1 MADTLLAIKG
11 VTAGYG
17 NATVLRNV
25 SLEVPKGALVSIIG
39 PNGHGK
45 TTLLRTIS
53 GMLRPTR
60 GEITLNGQS
69 LGDYRVD
76 QIVAMGVAHIPQGDF
91 IFSEMTIRDNLLMG
105 AYLPHARARVD
116 RSLQEVFG
124 IFPRLKER
132 QTQIAS
138 TLSGGERRMLSIGRG
153 MMLCGQIMLIDEP
166 SLGLAPLAIDVIYKV
181 IKALKDEGAGRF
193 FSWKRMPAASLALLT
208 TLISSITANLC
219 GKDSPP
225 NSSSIRKFCKRTWAG
240 DRF

>member
-1 MADTLLAIKG
+1 MADTLLAVKG

-45 TTLLRTIS
+45 TTLLRSIS

-60 GEITLNGQS
+60 GEITFNGQS

-76 QIVAMGVAHIPQGDF
+76 QIVAMGVAHIPQGDL
-91 IFSEMTIRDNLLMG
+91 IFSEMTVRDNLLMG
-105 AYLPHARARVD
+105 AHLPYARGRVD

-132 QTQIAS
+132 QAQIAS

-181 IKALKDEGAGRF
+181 IKALKDDGRTVLLVEEN
-193 FSWKRMPAASLALLT
+193 ASRIIGLADHTYLLDHGEFVWQGQ
-208 TLISSITANLC
+208 SSELEFNQEVLQTYL
-219 GKDSPP
+219 G
-225 NSSSIRKFCKRTWAG
+225 G
-240 DRF
+240 

>member
-138 TLSGGERRMLSIGRG
+138 TLSGGERRMLSIRRG

-181 IKALKDEGAGRF
+181 IKALKDEGRTVLLVEEN
-193 FSWKRMPAASLALLT
+193 ASRIIGLADHTYLLDHGEFVWQGQPSELEFNQEVLQT
-208 TLISSITANLC
+208 YL
-219 GKDSPP
+219 G
-225 NSSSIRKFCKRTWAG
+225 G
-240 DRF
+240 

>member
-1 MADTLLAIKG
+1 MADTLLAVKG

-25 SLEVPKGALVSIIG
+25 SLEVPKGALVGIIG

-60 GEITLNGQS
+60 GEITFNGQS

-76 QIVAMGVAHIPQGDF
+76 QIVAMGVAHIPQGDL
-91 IFSEMTIRDNLLMG
+91 IFSEMTIWDNLLMG
-105 AYLPHARARVD
+105 AHLPHARARVS

-124 IFPRLKER
+124 IFPRLQER
-132 QTQIAS
+132 QAQIAS

-153 MMLCGQIMLIDEP
+153 LMLCGQIMLIDEP

-181 IKALKDEGAGRF
+181 IKALKDEGRTVLLVEENA
-193 FSWKRMPAASLALLT
+193 SRMIGLADHTYLLDHGEFVWQGQ
-208 TLISSITANLC
+208 SSELEFNQEVLQTYL
-219 GKDSPP
+219 G
-225 NSSSIRKFCKRTWAG
+225 G
-240 DRF
+240 

>member
-1 MADTLLAIKG
+1 MADTLLAVKG

-25 SLEVPKGALVSIIG
+25 SLEVPKGSLVSIIG

-60 GEITLNGQS
+60 GEITFNGQS

-76 QIVAMGVAHIPQGDF
+76 QIVAMGVAHIPQGDL

-105 AYLPHARARVD
+105 AHLPHARARVD

-124 IFPRLKER
+124 IFPTLQER
-132 QTQIAS
+132 QAQIAS

-153 MMLCGQIMLIDEP
+153 LMLCGQIILIDEP

-181 IKALKDEGAGRF
+181 IKALKDEGRTVLLVEEN
-193 FSWKRMPAASLALLT
+193 ASRVIGLADHTYLLDHGEFVWQGQ
-208 TLISSITANLC
+208 SSELEFNQEVLQTYL
-219 GKDSPP
+219 G
-225 NSSSIRKFCKRTWAG
+225 G
-240 DRF
+240 